1 LTRIIL
7 VRHAEAEGNLYRR
20 AHGQFNSLLTKNGL
34 EQCER
39 LGEWFSRRRVDAV
52 YSSDLYR
59 AARTAR
65 AAASAC
71 QKTVV
76 TDAALREINLGE
88 WEDRTWGELGRTWD
102 VKLWFNKTASWAP
115 AGAER
120 VEDGGRRV
128 YEALS
133 RLAADRE
140 GEVIAVVSHGCV
152 LREFLET
159 VTGVNVPHLDNA
171 SVSLV
176 EWENGRF
183 RADFIGENRHLGELS
198 TFAKQAWWRE
208 DPNNRDTELWFS
220 PVRLP
225 EDFDAAIACS
235 RDAWQTIYSS
245 LEGFYDEA
253 ARAALLESAETDPR
267 YLQFAME
274 GDTRIGMIH
283 MRDAGRLSV
292 TDGHIALLFI
302 GPGRRGLGLGA
313 QLLGEA
319 VSVARKHGKTGLS
332 LRVYH
337 KNTPATAFYNKM
349 GFTVCGSEKG
359 FFGTLIQMRLNIEV
373 Q

>member
-1 LTRIIL
+1 MIL

-39 LGEWFSRRRVDAV
+39 LGEWFSRRPVDAV

-59 AARTAR
+59 TARTAE

-71 QKTVV
+71 RKTVV
-76 TDAALREINLGE
+76 TDAALRELNLGE

-102 VKLWFNKTASWAP
+102 VNLWFNKTAPWSP
-115 AGAER
+115 MGAER

-128 YEALS
+128 YQTLS
-133 RLAADRE
+133 RLAAAHE

-159 VTGVNVPHLDNA
+159 VTGGQVPHLDNA

-176 EWENGRF
+176 EWENGKF
-183 RADFIGENRHLGELS
+183 RADFIGDNRHLGELS

-208 DPNNRDTELWFS
+208 DPDNRDTELWFS

-225 EDFDAAIACS
+225 MDLDAALEYS
-235 RDAWQTIYSS
+235 RDTWYSVYNS

-253 ARAALLESAETDPR
+253 ATAALLESAATDPR

-274 GDTRIGMIH
+274 GNTRIGMIH
-283 MRDAGRLSV
+283 MRDTGRLSV
-292 TDGHIALLFI
+292 TDGHIALLCLDH
-302 GPGRRGLGLGA
+302 GRRGLGLGA

-319 VSVARKHGKTGLS
+319 VSVARKHGKTGIS

-337 KNTPATAFYNKM
+337 KNTSATAFYNKM
-349 GFTVCGSEKG
+349 GFAVCGSEKG
-359 FFGTLIQMRLNIEV
+359 LFGTLLQMRLNIEV
-373 Q
+373 PR